1 MSRTRIGVVGAGVIA
16 RRHVRTLAAFDDL
29 DVAAVADMQVDRAEA
44 LAGTVGATSY
54 GDVRQMLDGERLD
67 AVYVCVPP
75 FAHGEVEL
83 EVVERDL
90 RLFVEKPLAADL
102 DTAVPVARR
111 VQDKGLVTGVGYHW
125 RWLDTVERAQ
135 ELLAD
140 RPARLVTGPGWTA
153 RRRWRGGSARSSPAA
168 SWSSRPRTTSTWP
181 GCWSARSTRCSPTPA
196 APPRRP
202 IPTASLHVTAA
213 SVRFADGAVG
223 SFTSTCLLGW
233 PHQAALHIYGDEVAV
248 EITEKEMVVT
258 YRR

>member
-90 RLFVEKPLAADL
+90 PLFVEKPLAADL
-102 DTAVPVARR
+102 DTAVRVARR

-140 RPARLVTGPGWTA
+140 RPARLVTGPGWAAPAAGVVAAPGAVRRPAGRADHA
-153 RRRWRGGSARSSPAA
+153 RRRPGPAVGRRGRRGVRL
-168 SWSSRPRTTSTWP
+168 
-181 GCWSARSTRCSPTPA
+181 
-196 APPRRP
+196 RRP
-202 IPTASLHVTAA
+202 HRP
-213 SVRFADGAVG
+213 VG
-223 SFTSTCLLGW
+223 LSRLRVST
-233 PHQAALHIYGDEVAV
+233 
-248 EITEKEMVVT
+248 
-258 YRR
+258 